1 MASPRRAAGGAV
13 QCVVLGGA
21 GLRRAWLREL
31 CGVDEEPIEEGGTPE
46 ALRLLDRL
54 LVDGPGASVRPGES
68 GTLTVSERDR
78 LLAAVYRATFGPR
91 IEGTLRCAACAA
103 AFDLDFDLDT
113 LVAQTLDAPEA
124 TGFEAREGLYSLP
137 DGRRFRLPTG
147 DDECAVLTLPP
158 AEAARALLRR
168 CCVEG
173 EVEDEEPALLEALQR
188 VGPVLDLELA
198 ASCPECG
205 HSQALHFDM
214 QGYLLGALAR
224 EAESLVYEVHRLA
237 LAYGWSLGEIL
248 SLSRRRRQAHAA
260 LVAGDV
266 PLGARGRP

>member
-1 MASPRRAAGGAV
+1 VASPGRAAGGAV

-31 CGVDEEPIEEGGTPE
+31 CGMDEESIEGRGTPD

-68 GTLTVSERDR
+68 GTLPVPERDR
-78 LLAAVYRATFGPR
+78 LLAAVYRTTFGSR
-91 IEGTLRCAACAA
+91 IEGTLRCAACEAF
-103 AFDLDFDLDT
+103 FDLDFDLDT
-113 LVAQTLDAPEA
+113 LVAQTLDAPQA
-124 TGFEAREGLYSLP
+124 PGFGAHEGLYSLP

-158 AEAARALLRR
+158 EEAARALLRR
-168 CCVEG
+168 CWLEG
-173 EVEDEEPALLEALQR
+173 EVAVDEPALLEALQR

-214 QGYLLGALAR
+214 QRYLLGALAR

-237 LAYGWSLGEIL
+237 LAYGWILEEIL
-248 SLSRRRRQAHAA
+248 SLSRRRRRSYAA
-260 LVAGDV
+260 LVSGVV
-266 PLGARGRP
+266 PRRAQGGP

>member
-1 MASPRRAAGGAV
+1 M
-13 QCVVLGGA
+13 VLGGS

-31 CGVDEEPIEEGGTPE
+31 CGLDEESLEGGGTPE

-68 GTLTVSERDR
+68 GTLPVSERDR

-103 AFDLDFDLDT
+103 SFDLDFDLDT

-124 TGFEAREGLYSLP
+124 PGIEACEGLYSLP

-158 AEAARALLRR
+158 EEAAHALLRR

-173 EVEDEEPALLEALQR
+173 ELAADDEPALLEALQQ
-188 VGPVLDLELA
+188 VGPMLNLELT

-214 QGYLLGALAR
+214 QAYLLGALAR
-224 EAESLVYEVHRLA
+224 EAESRVYEVHRLA

-248 SLSRRRRQAHAA
+248 SLSRRRRQAYAA
-260 LVAGDV
+260 LVAGDAS
-266 PLGARGRP
+266 LGARGRP